1 MGMRLLKKVIGMMLV
16 LALSVQMICCVTR
29 ADGKTND
36 GAVQDGAA
44 NDSAGMDNAQ
54 PTFEPKVM
62 IESYRF
68 SKKTINA
75 GDEVTVQI
83 TLVNTSRTAAV
94 RNMMVTAGIENEFL
108 ELTRTTDS
116 IYIPQISASGRCQIS
131 YSFKSKVATPP
142 GQYDLALNMD
152 YADKD
157 GMTYNA
163 TGKIKVNVAQKAK
176 VKFDP
181 LIINS
186 EAEIGDTIEAQ
197 VNAMNL
203 GRGKVYNVRAKI
215 KADGLTPKG
224 TIYIGDIEAGES
236 GNASVQVLV
245 GGLTKGDETYGVTKG
260 TVTYYYESESGKK
273 GKIKKNFSVSIKE
286 MFTHTEEAKEVDT
299 NQWWIIMAVIAGVL
313 CIFAGYGILRVIK
326 KKNGEKHEM
335 VE

>member
-1 MGMRLLKKVIGMMLV
+1 MRLLKKVMGIMLALV
-16 LALSVQMICCVTR
+16 LSVQMICCVTWADDKIDGGAGQDR
-29 ADGKTND
+29 A
-36 GAVQDGAA
+36 VS
-44 NDSAGMDNAQ
+44 DSAGTDTAQ
-54 PTFEPKVM
+54 PTFEPKIM

-75 GDEVTVQI
+75 GDEVTVHI
-83 TLVNTSRTAAV
+83 TLVNTSKTAGV
-94 RNMMVTAGIENEFL
+94 QNMMVTAGIENEFL

-116 IYIPQISASGRCQIS
+116 IYIPQMGAGGRCQIS

-142 GQYDLALNMD
+142 GQYDIALNMD

-157 GMTYNA
+157 GMSYNA
-163 TGKIKVNVAQKAK
+163 TGKIKVNVVQKAK

-181 LIINS
+181 LIISS
-186 EAEIGDTIEAQ
+186 EAEIGDTIEAG

-203 GRGKVYNVRAKI
+203 GRGKVYNVRAQI

-245 GGLTKGDETYGVTKG
+245 GGLTKSDDTYGVTKG
-260 TVTYYYESESGKK
+260 TVTFYYESESGKK
-273 GKIKKNFSVSIKE
+273 EKIKKNFSVNIKE
-286 MFTHTEEAKEVDT
+286 MSTHTEETKEDDT
-299 NQWWIIMAVIAGVL
+299 SQWWVIIAVIAGVL
-313 CIFAGYGILRVIK
+313 CVFAALGIFRVVK

-335 VE
+335 VA

>member
-1 MGMRLLKKVIGMMLV
+1 MRLLKKIMGIMLV
-16 LALSVQMICCVTR
+16 FVLSIQILCYAAW
-29 ADGKTND
+29 ADDKTDD
-36 GAVQDGAA
+36 GAGQDGAA
-44 NDSAGMDNAQ
+44 SDSAGTDTAQ
-54 PTFEPKVM
+54 PTFEPKIM
-62 IESYRF
+62 IESYSF

-75 GDEVTVQI
+75 GDEVSVQI
-83 TLVNTSRTAAV
+83 TLVNTSGTSAV

-116 IYIPQISASGRCQIS
+116 IYIPQIGAGGRCTIS

-142 GQYDLALNMD
+142 GQYDIALTMD

-157 GMTYNA
+157 GMSYNA
-163 TGKIKVNVAQKAK
+163 TGKVKVNVVQKAK

-181 LIINS
+181 LFISS

-273 GKIKKNFSVSIKE
+273 GKIKKNFSVNIKE
-286 MFTHTEEAKEVDT
+286 MSTHTEETKEDDT
-299 NQWWIIMAVIAGVL
+299 NQWWVIMAVIAGVL
-313 CIFAGYGILRVIK
+313 CIFAGYGIFRVVK
-326 KKNGEKHEM
+326 KKNGENHEM